1 MTATR
6 KVHLPRPGT
15 GGFLTDPLP
24 LWCGLARDSDTHT
37 TSFPDLATC
46 NGCLAA
52 QQRYVEES
60 EYQLMRAKR
69 AAESER
75 EAGVADRVHYS
86 KNTAPG
92 LTGLARAI
100 CGQWSEQVTDQ
111 ADKVTCLACLRILR
125 PPKKARAP
133 EIRRGGAVHY
143 LTAGTLDAEGR
154 AQGHCRVWTTKFSTN
169 PAEVSCLRCLPVT
182 RRNALVIAAALAACG
197 PLPPDDHT
205 TSSSSGSEVVTS
217 GVEET
222 TSTTSGS
229 GESSGYASSSSEDS
243 STSAAPTTT
252 ASTSGESSTGECAD
266 PACIAADCDADQECR
281 QHPGTGVPTCVS
293 PCESIVGLCE
303 AMVCG
308 ELVPGTCVADPLGF
322 AWCYPM

>member
-6 KVHLPRPGT
+6 KVHLPKPGT
-15 GGFLTDPLP
+15 GGFLSDPLP
-24 LWCGLARDSDTHT
+24 LWCGLAREFDTHT

-46 NGCLAA
+46 ERCRAA

-60 EYQLMRAKR
+60 DYQLMRAKR

-86 KNTAPG
+86 RNTTPG

-100 CGQWSEQVTDQ
+100 CGQWSEQVTDNTER
-111 ADKVTCLACLRILR
+111 VTCLACLRILR

-143 LTAGTLDAEGR
+143 LTAGTLDADGR
-154 AQGHCRVWTTKFSTN
+154 AQGHCRVWTTKVSPD
-169 PAEVSCLRCLPVT
+169 PAEVTCLRCLTVT
-182 RRNALVIAAALAACG
+182 RRSALVLAAALAACG

-205 TSSSSGSEVVTS
+205 TSSSSGSELTS
-217 GVEET
+217 GAET
-222 TSTTSGS
+222 TTTGA
-229 GESSGYASSSSEDS
+229 GESSGYASSSSGGEDS
-243 STSAAPTTT
+243 STSNATTT
-252 ASTSGESSTGECAD
+252 GAGESTSGESTNECAD
-266 PACIAADCDADQECR
+266 PACIAADCDPGEECR

-308 ELVPGTCVADPLGF
+308 ELVPGACVADPLGI